1 MFFKQINILFE
12 HLAVDYNKILCY
24 TSICKLNYRDDN
36 MLEKTYLEFLAFMC
50 HEPKFKNW
58 KIKNRRTSSIMTVE
72 KGTFIYEFQGKEFE
86 LKSGESI
93 FLPYLSSYSYKITT
107 NHCICHQVMFNIFD
121 AEGTLKL
128 SDNPKKTSDAK
139 VGELIKKIVVQGNS
153 PNQLSPFKFT
163 ADFYTVLSMFFEKTI
178 DRREV
183 LRIFPALKYIEEHYA
198 ENINLDNLAELCM
211 LSQSQ
216 LRRLFKAET
225 LMSPIE
231 YKNSLRIKAALSM
244 LIYSEK
250 NISEISQELGFANP
264 YIFSRTFKEWEG
276 VSPTEFRKTHIQ

>member
-1 MFFKQINILFE
+1 
-12 HLAVDYNKILCY
+12 
-24 TSICKLNYRDDN
+24 

-50 HEPKFKNW
+50 HEPRFKNW
-58 KIKNRRTSSIMTVE
+58 KVKNRRTSSIMTVE
-72 KGTFIYEFQGKEFE
+72 KGTFIYEFQGKELE

-107 NHCICHQVMFNIFD
+107 NQCICHQVMFNIFD

>member
-24 TSICKLNYRDDN
+24 TSICKSNYRDDN

-58 KIKNRRTSSIMTVE
+58 KVKNRRTSSIMTVE

-107 NHCICHQVMFNIFD
+107 EQCICHQIMFNIFD
-121 AEGTLKL
+121 AEGKLKL

-163 ADFYTVLSMFFEKTI
+163 ADFYTVLSMFFEKNI

-216 LRRLFKAET
+216 LRRIFKAET